1 MLRFLSAGESHGR
14 ALVAIIEG
22 LPAGIK
28 VDAERVNDFLRR
40 RQGGYGRG
48 KRMDIEQDRVDFL
61 SGLRGGLTL
70 GSPLTLAI
78 YNRDW
83 ENWQEV
89 MAATAEANLAE
100 RVITRPRPGHADLA
114 GGLKYRQ
121 DDLRNI
127 LERASARETAI
138 RVAVGA
144 IAAEFLRAMAIEVQ
158 GQVIAIGHIHAFV
171 EEKIFDRSLFETPLY
186 CPDEKATAFM
196 MKAIDEAQEKGNT
209 LGGIIRIIGAGIPP
223 GLGSHVQW
231 DRRLDGRLAQAVMSI
246 PAIKGVE
253 IGAGFATAALAGSA
267 VHDEITY
274 EAGQKRF
281 CHGSNH
287 AGGLEGGITNGEQL
301 VIQAA
306 MKPIPTLTQA
316 LGSVD
321 MVTKEPSPASV
332 ERSDVC
338 AVPAAAV
345 VGEAVTAW
353 VLAEAVLEKFGGDHM
368 EETLLNYRNYCEYL
382 EGR

>member
-14 ALVAIIEG
+14 ALVAIVEG

-48 KRMDIEQDRVDFL
+48 KRMDIEHDRVDFL
-61 SGLRGGLTL
+61 SGLRGGITL

-89 MAATAEANLAE
+89 MATTADANLEE

-121 DDLRNI
+121 HDLRNI

-144 IAAEFLRAMAIEVQ
+144 IAAEFLRTMGIKVQ
-158 GQVIAIGHIHAFV
+158 GQVVALGAIRASA
-171 EEKIFDRSLFETPLY
+171 EEKIFDRSLFDTPLY
-186 CPDEKATAFM
+186 CPDEKATALM
-196 MKAIDEAQEKGNT
+196 MKAIDEARENGDT
-209 LGGIIRIIGAGIPP
+209 LGGMIRIIGAGIPP

-253 IGAGFATAALAGSA
+253 IGAGFASTALAGSA
-267 VHDEITY
+267 VHDEIAY
-274 EAGQKRF
+274 DLARKQYR
-281 CHGSNH
+281 HQSNH
-287 AGGLEGGITNGEQL
+287 AGGLEGGMTNGEQL
-301 VIQAA
+301 VIHAA
-306 MKPIPTLTQA
+306 MKPIPTLRQP

-321 MVTKEPSPASV
+321 MQSKEASAAVV
-332 ERSDVC
+332 ERADVC

-353 VLAEAVLEKFGGDHM
+353 VLAEAVLEKFGGDHL
-368 EETLLNYRNYCEYL
+368 EETLQNYRNYCEYL